1 MSDELLKMGLD
12 TSDIRKELDALAKR
26 FEKSMERNEKAT
38 RKAGKA
44 VTAMGRAIRGIAGF
58 VGFRQLASSA
68 LHAGDTMDEATK
80 RFVAGS
86 ERLRRA
92 TNIKGDAA
100 EMRQVAAEI
109 EDFSTRAKLT
119 FASMV
124 TDSIQ
129 GWKQGIAYLRG
140 GSAGMNQ
147 ERANQAAAKTTGPGV
162 AAERSNKD
170 IAAKEDEISAMA
182 QKGLVTDM
190 QRYNLAGKRLE
201 LANLE
206 LQAASNAT
214 KHDRQAINAAKEKQG
229 AAVTEMNAIVFR
241 QKEMIHAAEQTNK
254 ATDAE
259 LKGQQQLADTIRL
272 RADYAQKLA
281 VAMRQGKPT
290 KYIAAL
296 YEELKLAEKKA
307 AIAETERRYDAALA
321 DSQAKGIGYAQEQL
335 EMQAKIT
342 RNTREIQRKD
352 LTVDRIAELKKEN
365 REIDIQMR
373 EKSAAHYAELRNQ
386 KATIEAIGL
395 EMAGYKNIAE
405 QRKIAH
411 DFDEQILEANR
422 TNNKEL
428 AKSLAIQ
435 KNLAMAQSRVAEHNL
450 TPQERRNERRAA
462 RKFARDDTKRLAQ
475 EAEMTKRAARMA
487 AEGHKATPGSKM
499 DRFLAAKK
507 DRTVPILE
515 RIAEAVEKP
524 AHAPQNA
531 R

>member
-1 MSDELLKMGLD
+1 MSDELLQLGLD
-12 TSDIRKELDALAKR
+12 TESIRKELDRLSVR
-26 FEKSMERNEKAT
+26 FEKSMARNAKAT
-38 RKAGKA
+38 EKVGKA
-44 VTAMGRAIRGIAGF
+44 ATAMNRAIRGIAGF
-58 VGFRQLASSA
+58 VGFRQLASTA
-68 LHAGDTMDEATK
+68 LHAGDTIDEATK

-92 TNIKGDAA
+92 TNIKGDAG
-100 EMRQVAAEI
+100 EMREVAAEV

-129 GWKQGIAYLRG
+129 GWKQGIAYLKG

-147 ERANQAAAKTTGPGV
+147 ERAKQAAAKTTGPGV
-162 AAERSNKD
+162 AATKSVKD

-182 QKGLVTDM
+182 QKGVVTDM

-206 LQAASNAT
+206 LEAASNAT
-214 KHDRQAINAAKEKQG
+214 KQDRQAINAAKQKQG
-229 AAVTEMNAIVFR
+229 AAVTEMNAIVFQ
-241 QKEMIHAAEQTNK
+241 QKAMIHAAEQTNK

-281 VAMRQGKPT
+281 VAMREGKPT

-342 RNTREIQRKD
+342 RNNRELQRKD

-365 REIDIQMR
+365 REIVIQME
-373 EKSAAHYAELRNQ
+373 EKSAAHYAERRNQ
-386 KATIEAIGL
+386 AATIEAIGL

-411 DFDEQILEANR
+411 ELDEQILEANR

-428 AKSLAIQ
+428 AKSLTIQ
-435 KNLAMAQSRVAEHNL
+435 KNLATAAARVAEHNM
-450 TPQERRNERRAA
+450 TSKERRDERRVA
-462 RKFARDDTKRLAQ
+462 RKFARDKKKTDAQ
-475 EAEMTKRAARMA
+475 DEAMKKTAARMA
-487 AEGHKATPGSKM
+487 AEGHKATPGSRL
-499 DRFLAAKK
+499 DRYIQSQSP
-507 DRTVPILE
+507 DTPILE
-515 RIAEAVEKP
+515 RIAKAVEKP
-524 AHAPQNA
+524 PQAPQNA